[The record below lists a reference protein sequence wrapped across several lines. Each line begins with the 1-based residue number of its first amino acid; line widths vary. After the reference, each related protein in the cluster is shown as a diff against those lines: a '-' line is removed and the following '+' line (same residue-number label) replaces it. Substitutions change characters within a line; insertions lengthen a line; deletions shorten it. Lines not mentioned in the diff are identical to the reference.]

1 MTSLEDPDFKI
12 QERFTAI
19 DSTCGQ
25 ASISTGVALKDTG
38 RPVIQV
44 STPRG
49 GGTSLN
55 TVNGCPIDFYV
66 DGSANGISGMD
77 LSSSNMDITA
87 ETDRVKIK
95 VCIIQH
101 TARLHRFNNKHV
113 HSYAL
118 IVALFNSKRILHLA
132 LMLLFDQ
139 VIRSDVT
146 SWYKCHF
153 RETFMRARRS
163 LVF

>member
-1 MTSLEDPDFKI
+1 MTSLEDPNFKI

-55 TVNGCPIDFYV
+55 TVNDCPIDFYV
-66 DGSANGISGMD
+66 DGSANGISEID

-87 ETDRVKIK
+87 ETDRIKIK
-95 VCIIQH
+95 VCIIQQDYIGSMTNIYIH
-101 TARLHRFNNKHV
+101 TRSSLHY
-113 HSYAL
+113 SIASGYY
-118 IVALFNSKRILHLA
+118 I
-132 LMLLFDQ
+132 
-139 VIRSDVT
+139 
-146 SWYKCHF
+146 WP
-153 RETFMRARRS
+153 
-163 LVF
+163 